1 MTYTTADG
9 TTLLPRWKFLSDV
22 DEKSLTAPVA
32 TKIRRRPITDEEL
45 IAAINPRTPKAGWK
59 TYAVTLSGCVRMEV
73 HAPNKSTAR
82 KYAAEWAVRFLSGT
96 SPDKITVGAAV
107 EVTE

>member
-9 TTLLPRWKFLSDV
+9 TTLLPRWEFLGDV
-22 DEKSLTAPVA
+22 DGKSLTAPFA

-59 TYAVTLSGCVRMEV
+59 TYAITLNGCFRMEV
-73 HAPNKSTAR
+73 HASDKSTAR
-82 KYAAEWAVRFLSGT
+82 KYAAEWAVRFVPALA
-96 SPDKITVGAAV
+96 DKITVGAAV